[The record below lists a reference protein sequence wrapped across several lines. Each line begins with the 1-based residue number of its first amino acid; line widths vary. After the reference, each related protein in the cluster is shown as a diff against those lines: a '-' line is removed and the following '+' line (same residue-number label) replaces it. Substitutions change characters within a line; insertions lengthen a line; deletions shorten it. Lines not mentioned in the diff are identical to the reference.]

1 MAVVDG
7 DIVKSE
13 RLEGS
18 LHRLMKSKGRGR
30 WSATQSKKGAMDA
43 RFERARK
50 ILDGMEEGEEID
62 EEKVREIARSFLDPK
77 EEYRLTVTAV
87 THKVV
92 AGKVK
97 VSVDTKLGEE
107 RHTHVIDIPFAH
119 VKGLRRCVENTRD
132 QQRQEEAKVGAMTG
146 ACVNETTALRKQV
159 VVFEDNE
166 SDSREGNSIA
176 TGATYVHDMK
186 MLRALQDEA
195 ESMGE
200 FQIWEFV
207 PISALAVAIKSV
219 PLYVRYG

>member
-1 MAVVDG
+1 MARLTGVRIETAAGIYLAVNGNANGSVDKKKNTTIPIEIDG

-50 ILDGMEEGEEID
+50 ILDGVEEGEEID

-92 AGKVK
+92 AGRVK
-97 VSVDTKLGEE
+97 VSVDT
-107 RHTHVIDIPFAH
+107 
-119 VKGLRRCVENTRD
+119 
-132 QQRQEEAKVGAMTG
+132 
-146 ACVNETTALRKQV
+146 
-159 VVFEDNE
+159 
-166 SDSREGNSIA
+166 
-176 TGATYVHDMK
+176 
-186 MLRALQDEA
+186 
-195 ESMGE
+195 
-200 FQIWEFV
+200 
-207 PISALAVAIKSV
+207 
-219 PLYVRYG
+219 